1 VALASFGA
9 ALQLTQLGKENS
21 KSVTHPYRVW
31 PLPTHRPCAARYS
44 RTKSSSSCFAHRTS
58 IMGERGMQIKSDQ
71 NNTGWEEAEFPIA
84 CETCLGDNPYVRMT
98 KEPHGKACKICE
110 RPYCVFR
117 WRPGTNA
124 RYKSTQVSSFSSRLT

>member
-1 VALASFGA
+1 
-9 ALQLTQLGKENS
+9 
-21 KSVTHPYRVW
+21 
-31 PLPTHRPCAARYS
+31 
-44 RTKSSSSCFAHRTS
+44 
-58 IMGERGMQIKSDQ
+58 MGERGMQIKSDQ

-124 RYKSTQVSSFSSRLT
+124 RYKSTQVSSVLQMQCSADKLMPTAHGIIADALLALDKA

>member
-1 VALASFGA
+1 
-9 ALQLTQLGKENS
+9 
-21 KSVTHPYRVW
+21 
-31 PLPTHRPCAARYS
+31 
-44 RTKSSSSCFAHRTS
+44 
-58 IMGERGMQIKSDQ
+58 MQIKSDQ

-124 RYKSTQVSSFSSRLT
+124 RYKSTQVSLLFFKGHVSVSAALLLAEQLQTCYLHLLRCKVGALGTTLAPAV